1 MKFAKFLRTP
11 ILKYICERLLLFVSP
26 QNVLTVSSGEFELD
40 LDRVQSKFFLSVT
53 ILFNQMQPY
62 NLHVSYKN
70 FL

>member
-26 QNVLTVSSGEFELD
+26 QNALTVSSGEFELD
-40 LDRVQSKFFLSVT
+40 LDKVQSKFFLNVT

-62 NLHVSYKN
+62 NLYVSYKN